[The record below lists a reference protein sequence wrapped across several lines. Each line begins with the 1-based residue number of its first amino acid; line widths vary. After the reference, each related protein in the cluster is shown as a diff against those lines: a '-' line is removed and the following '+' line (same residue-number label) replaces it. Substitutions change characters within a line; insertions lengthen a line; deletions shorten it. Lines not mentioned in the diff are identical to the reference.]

1 MKIHRSSNAK
11 CIAFEAARNLAMVGY
26 TAKAKEMSIVDQGAD
41 KKVTMDLGALST
53 AFEVVGNNKSEGVF
67 NWAIQCTCPDNGILR
82 DDCSR

>member
-1 MKIHRSSNAK
+1 
-11 CIAFEAARNLAMVGY
+11 MVGY

-53 AFEVVGNNKSEGVF
+53 AFEVVGNNKNAEVF
-67 NWAIQCTCPDNGILR
+67 NWSIPCTCPDNGILR